1 MNINVNS
8 SSSSYNFILKNYYSK
23 NRDASKKVLRS
34 NIDDKLLI
42 TADSDALSK
51 ISKALRNIEYS
62 PDNGVGIYNNVKAFV
77 DTYNNLE
84 ASSGSAVSYDITH
97 PAKLLKSLVKSKA
110 SELEGI
116 GISVSASGKL
126 SLKKE
131 ELLKSP
137 PYKISKIFS
146 SDSEFTQKVKYYSG
160 KIYTASNLINIQTQI
175 PQAGINTSPSVPGGD
190 TAPSVPGEST
200 SSVIDTRV

>member
-8 SSSSYNFILKNYYSK
+8 SSSSYNFILRNYYSK
-23 NRDASKKVLRS
+23 NRDASKKVMRG

-62 PDNGVGIYNNVKAFV
+62 SDNGVGIYNNVKAFV

-84 ASSGSAVSYDITH
+84 ASSGSAISYDITH

-110 SELEGI
+110 SELEDI

-131 ELLKSP
+131 ELLKSS

-146 SDSEFTQKVKYYSG
+146 SDSEFTQKVKYYSS
-160 KIYTASNLINIQTQI
+160 KIYTASNLINLSTPADVFTPSSGTNI
-175 PQAGINTSPSVPGGD
+175 PDG
-190 TAPSVPGEST
+190 ST
-200 SSVIDTRV
+200 STTIDAKV